1 MIAKARNGLFIEI
14 FKECFCKPPP
24 PDQYHKKWS
33 KAPPPPPKKKIA
45 MVVDSS
51 NVETV
56 SKFDK
61 ISIFVM
67 SKKYWSIFKTYDSL
81 FDFLLENWQ

>member
-1 MIAKARNGLFIEI
+1 MGYLLKFLRNVFVN
-14 FKECFCKPPP
+14 PPRP
-24 PDQYHKKWS
+24 ISTIKNGQ
-33 KAPPPPPKKKIA
+33 KAPPPKKIFFA

>member
-1 MIAKARNGLFIEI
+1 MGYLLKFLRNVFVN
-14 FKECFCKPPP
+14 PPP
-24 PDQYHKKWS
+24 PPNTIKNGQ
-33 KAPPPPPKKKIA
+33 KAPPPPKKKFFA

-67 SKKYWSIFKTYDSL
+67 SKKYWNIFKTYDCL

>member
-14 FKECFCKPPP
+14 FKECFCKSPRPPNTIKNG
-24 PDQYHKKWS
+24 Q
-33 KAPPPPPKKKIA
+33 KAPPPKKKIFA

-67 SKKYWSIFKTYDSL
+67 SKKYWNIFKTYDSL

>member
-1 MIAKARNGLFIEI
+1 
-14 FKECFCKPPP
+14 
-24 PDQYHKKWS
+24 
-33 KAPPPPPKKKIA
+33 

-67 SKKYWSIFKTYDSL
+67 SKKYWNIFKTYDCL

>member
-1 MIAKARNGLFIEI
+1 
-14 FKECFCKPPP
+14 
-24 PDQYHKKWS
+24 
-33 KAPPPPPKKKIA
+33 